1 MDTHLFRSAPARR
14 LLTLAAS
21 LAAVGVL
28 APIANAADLIQL
40 SGEDPVRFDGT
51 VSYDRLFLDG
61 VVRLG
66 SDATINATEV
76 TIGPNAQ
83 LQLCWVDNG
92 TANGLNDTCV
102 NGRNLA
108 IVASG
113 GIAIAPGID
122 LTGGNAAV
130 ARPGGSLVLKG
141 SHITVGGD
149 ITTTGQT
156 GAPSGSV
163 QIDSTGTIFAQSI
176 TAPGSNV
183 TVRGAGGVA
192 VVGVS
197 TSGDPITFVSEA
209 NRAPN
214 AGSVDLGSTA
224 GDVSVLG
231 AITTNGRDGTAALG
245 ENGGNAGAIAVSGGD
260 VHLFGDVA
268 SDGGTSQNGAAG
280 GTGAITLA
288 ARGALTAARVFAPGS
303 GGPLGAG
310 GGGTIT
316 LSAVGSLVTGAIT
329 DTGGSS
335 RPGGAPGGTTTVSG
349 GSVALG
355 PIDLRGGSGSDNTV
369 AADGQPG
376 GALKVSGAATVSLA
390 SITARGGDARLT
402 GIGGSG
408 GSIDIRGDRVSTNS
422 IDVSANS
429 FAASGGTV
437 RVQGSAALS
446 VGGAVMATAQGGT
459 DTHREGG
466 NGGSVTLIA
475 AHGPLTLGGV
485 IRTSGATGDAG
496 TAIGGNGGN
505 GGPVELVAHS
515 VGSALGVD
523 TSAGDGGTAN
533 AGGTRGNGGTGGLVR
548 IWSQLGALATLGIVE
563 TAGGD
568 AGAAQTGGGIN
579 GLSGATV
586 EEYAPTEPSF
596 TAATRTLGF
605 TSHSPD
611 AEAFRIVATPAGGAP
626 AVIGQ
631 TTAASAVMPVATPC
645 VAITYSVVALKTS
658 LAWETDPVA
667 AAPVTFDPSK
677 TQKCVDA
684 PELKLSSKTIKRTL
698 KQLKRS
704 KWKLKVTASAD
715 GIGSATAVL
724 RQTAAKTT
732 SKAKKGKKGKKI
744 KLKTTKIATV
754 AVTLTKVGPV
764 TFQFVLPAKYR
775 KAGEFTVAFVTK
787 APIGAKSWG
796 DQLGVTVKS
805 SPLGKKTSKSHN
817 KGKK

>member
-1 MDTHLFRSAPARR
+1 MDTHLFRSALARR
-14 LLTLAAS
+14 VLTLAAS
-21 LAAVGVL
+21 LAAVGIL

-40 SGEDPVRFDGT
+40 SGEDPVRFDGV

-66 SDATINATEV
+66 SDATINASEV

-102 NGRNLA
+102 NGRNLS
-108 IVASG
+108 IISSG

-130 ARPGGSLVLKG
+130 ARPGGSLVLRG
-141 SHITVGGD
+141 ARITVGGD

-156 GAPSGSV
+156 GAPSGAVTIESP
-163 QIDSTGTIFAQSI
+163 GTIFAQSI
-176 TAPGSNV
+176 TAPGAPV
-183 TVRGAGGVA
+183 AVRGAGGVA
-192 VVGVS
+192 VVGVN
-197 TSGDPITFVSEA
+197 TSGDPITYVSEA

-214 AGSVDLGSTA
+214 AGSVEVSSSA

-231 AITTNGRDGTAALG
+231 QISSNGRDGTAALG
-245 ENGGNAGAIAVSGGD
+245 ENGGNAGSISVSGSD
-260 VHLFGDVA
+260 VHLFGDLA

-288 ARGALTAARVFAPGS
+288 ARGALTTARIFAPGS
-303 GGPLGAG
+303 TGPLAG
-310 GGGTIT
+310 GAGGTIT
-316 LSAVGSLVTGAIT
+316 LTAVGALSTGTIT
-329 DTGGSS
+329 DTGASS

-355 PIDLRGGSGSDNTV
+355 PIDLRGGGGSDGTV
-369 AADGQPG
+369 AADGQLG
-376 GALKVSGAATVSLA
+376 GNLKVTGAASVTVS
-390 SITARGGDARLT
+390 SIFARGGDARLT
-402 GIGGSG
+402 GMGGRGGSV
-408 GSIDIRGDRVSTNS
+408 DIRGDHVSTNS

-429 FAASGGTV
+429 FAASGGSV

-446 VGGAVMATAQGGT
+446 VGGAVLATSQGGT
-459 DTHREGG
+459 DTHRTGG
-466 NGGSVTLIA
+466 NGGPITLIA

-485 IRTSGATGDAG
+485 IRTTGSVGDAG
-496 TAIGGNGGN
+496 TALGGNGGN
-505 GGPVELVAHS
+505 GGQVDLVAHS

-523 TSAGDGGTAN
+523 TSGGDGGN
-533 AGGTRGNGGTGGLVR
+533 PNSGGTRGNAGNGGLVR
-548 IWSQLGALATLGIVE
+548 VWSQLAALATLGIVE

-586 EEYAPTEPSF
+586 EEFAPTEPAF
-596 TAATRTLGF
+596 TGATRTLTF
-605 TSHSPD
+605 NSHSPD
-611 AEAFRIVATPAGGAP
+611 AEAYRIVATPAGGAA

-631 TTAASAVMPVATPC
+631 TTAASAVMPLATPC
-645 VAITYSVVALKTS
+645 VAITYSVIALKS
-658 LAWETDPVA
+658 DLAWETDAVSAVPF
-667 AAPVTFDPSK
+667 TFDPSK

-698 KQLKRS
+698 KQLKKS
-704 KWKLKVTASAD
+704 KWKLTVKASAD

-724 RQTAAKTT
+724 REAAAKTT
-732 SKAKKGKKGKKI
+732 KKGKKGKKS
-744 KLKTTKIATV
+744 KVKTVKIATV
-754 AVTLTKVGPV
+754 ALALTKVGPV

-775 KAGEFTVAFVTK
+775 TKAGAFTVAFVTK
-787 APIGAKSWG
+787 APIGPKSWG
-796 DQLGVTVKS
+796 DELGVTVKS
-805 SPLGKKTSKSHN
+805 SPLGKTSKSHN

>member
-1 MDTHLFRSAPARR
+1 MDTHLFRSALARR

-21 LAAVGVL
+21 LAAVGAL

-40 SGEDPVRFDGT
+40 SGEDPVRFDGA

-66 SDATINATEV
+66 SDAAISATEV

-102 NGRNLA
+102 NGRNLS
-108 IVASG
+108 ITSSG

-130 ARPGGSLVLKG
+130 ARPGGSLVLRG
-141 SHITVGGD
+141 THITVGGD
-149 ITTTGQT
+149 IVTTGQT
-156 GAPSGSV
+156 GAPSGAV
-163 QIDSTGTIFAQSI
+163 TIESAGSIFTQSI
-176 TAPGSNV
+176 TAPGAPV
-183 TVRGAGGVA
+183 AVRGAGGVA
-192 VVGVS
+192 VVGVT
-197 TSGDPITFVSEA
+197 TSGDPITYVSEA
-209 NRAPN
+209 NRAPS
-214 AGSVDLGSTA
+214 AGSVELTSSA

-231 AITTNGRDGTAALG
+231 GITSNGRDGTAALG
-245 ENGGNAGAIAVSGGD
+245 ENGGNAGPISVSGGD
-260 VHLFGDVA
+260 VHLFGDIA

-280 GTGAITLA
+280 ATGAITLA
-288 ARGALTAARVFAPGS
+288 ARGALTAARIFAAGS

-310 GGGTIT
+310 AGGTIT
-316 LSAVGSLVTGAIT
+316 LSAVGSLATGTIT

-335 RPGGAPGGTTTVSG
+335 RPGGAPGGATTVSG

-355 PIDLRGGSGSDNTV
+355 PIDLRGGSGSDGAV

-376 GALKVSGAATVSLA
+376 GSLKVTGAATVALA

-402 GIGGSG
+402 GIGGRG
-408 GSIDIRGDRVSTNS
+408 GSVDVRGDRVSTNS

-429 FAASGGTV
+429 FAASGGSV

-446 VGGAVMATAQGGT
+446 VGGAVLATSQGGT

-485 IRTSGATGDAG
+485 IRATGSTGDAG

-505 GGPVELVAHS
+505 GGPVDLVAHS

-533 AGGTRGNGGTGGLVR
+533 SGGTRGNGGNGGLVR
-548 IWSQLGALATLGIVE
+548 IWSQLAAIATLGIVE

-586 EEYAPTEPSF
+586 EEFAPTEPAF
-596 TAATRTLGF
+596 TGATRTLSF

-611 AEAFRIVATPAGGAP
+611 AEAYRIVATPAGAAP

-645 VAITYSVVALKTS
+645 VAITYSVIALKTD
-658 LAWETDPVA
+658 LAWETDAVS
-667 AAPVTFDPSK
+667 AAPFTFDPSK

-698 KQLKRS
+698 KQLKKS
-704 KWKLKVTASAD
+704 KWKLRVKASTD

-724 RQTAAKTT
+724 RQAAPKTT
-732 SKAKKGKKGKKI
+732 KKGKKAKV
-744 KLKTTKIATV
+744 KTIKIAAATLS
-754 AVTLTKVGPV
+754 LTKVGPV

-787 APIGAKSWG
+787 APIGPKSWG

-805 SPLGKKTSKSHN
+805 SPLGKTKTSKSHN